1 MSALPLELEAE
12 IFELA
17 AHVYPQDII
26 TFMLVAQ
33 RVHYWSVLVRYGHS
47 QLADNVRYRLEP
59 ILYANVIIGGNFAP
73 SSGDHANTG
82 VLKRPKRPRGVKR
95 VCITYHA
102 PVEPSVAFLKACTG
116 LSALACW
123 CPDTAAIELIPA
135 FRCLHNLSIST
146 DNFALLPPMENLTHL
161 ELIVLEPLERLD
173 ITMHPNLKNIGF
185 LDFPG
190 KATYDF
196 VPHLLEAD
204 LELIYILFYYWDV
217 ESVSAPWQE
226 DERVVLMSRLEVKYN
241 ALMSWKEDALWPFAK
256 RKRDDRRAKLQAAAA
271 AQLETA

>member
-1 MSALPLELEAE
+1 MFTLKISL
-12 IFELA
+12 
-17 AHVYPQDII
+17 
-26 TFMLVAQ
+26 
-33 RVHYWSVLVRYGHS
+33 HS
-47 QLADNVRYRLEP
+47 CSWRNGYTTKP
-59 ILYANVIIGGNFAP
+59 ILYANVIIGGNFAR
-73 SSGDHANTG
+73 DHANTG
-82 VLKRPKRPRGVKR
+82 VLKRPTHPRGVKR

-116 LSALACW
+116 LTSLACW

-135 FRCLHNLSIST
+135 FRYLHNLSIST

-173 ITMHPNLKNIGF
+173 ITPHPNLKNLGF

-196 VPHLLEAD
+196 VPHLLESD

-226 DERVVLMSRLEVKYN
+226 DKRVVLMSRLEVKYN
-241 ALMSWKEDALWPFAK
+241 ALVSWKEDTLWLFAK
-256 RKRDDRRAKLQAAAA
+256 QKRDDRSAELKTAAAA
-271 AQLETA
+271 RSDNVIALDTTTRLTD